1 MSQSS
6 SKGTSSS
13 HVGGQ
18 PTSSHHATH
27 GSQGSNGKSF
37 VPGGTD
43 VSAGPGQLRQ
53 FEASEHMKS
62 TEAGHRVNNPCA
74 PRPSVLYS
82 NSFLP
87 DMVTSRSS
95 MGCVASSPPYLATDM
110 SSVMPACGACG
121 GCTGPMWD
129 PRVFNLRPVSAVSMA
144 CGTPTAATV
153 SGAES
158 VRGAMQLGVNPLTTV
173 GVGNSSSPARYA
185 YGSAMGAKLN
195 ADAAIRGACA
205 GGNPADCMTAA
216 RQAQNVNQTVASY
229 GMILPTT
236 WLADA
241 TEFTGTFGGSRPGG
255 F

>member
-1 MSQSS
+1 MSQSTT
-6 SKGTSSS
+6 KGTSSS
-13 HVGGQ
+13 HVGSQ
-18 PTSSHHATH
+18 PVSSHSA
-27 GSQGSNGKSF
+27 SQGSNGKSF

-62 TEAGHRVNNPCA
+62 TEAGHLTNNPCA
-74 PRPSVLYS
+74 PRGSVLYS

-87 DMVTSRSS
+87 DMVTSKSAY
-95 MGCVASSPPYLATDM
+95 GCSAMSPPYLATDM
-110 SSVMPACGACG
+110 SSVEPMCSSCN
-121 GCTGPMWD
+121 GCSKMWD
-129 PRVFNLRPVSAVSMA
+129 PRIFNLRPVSAVSMA
-144 CGTPTAATV
+144 CGTPSAATV
-153 SGAES
+153 SGMES

-195 ADAAIRGACA
+195 ADAAMRGACA
-205 GGNPADCMTAA
+205 TGNTAHCMTAA
-216 RQAQNVNQTVASY
+216 RQAQNVNQAVTSY